1 VGLVPVQREIPSPL
15 GLRAQSPK
23 RPLNIRSA
31 ERRRYAAELLRDD
44 VKALV
49 LTGMSGIG
57 KTVLARQ
64 ISERI
69 RTIHPGTSLTILD
82 DFQPDPGDLEPAT
95 GKLLVTC
102 RAPLT
107 FSRPG
112 VISRHIGPLT
122 RSGAV
127 ELMLSLPRLRGLS
140 EADRD
145 IAWRLLAGHPGA
157 LIKLDLRM
165 QSQGFAAT
173 ETRLRA
179 AVPGGLPDR
188 IGPTELP
195 AAMAESIAAAALGA
209 LTQHTRDPVT
219 VRSRARWPLRV
230 TAAALVLAALATGAL
245 RSGSAPSPISQARD
259 WLATQVAP
267 GTVIGCE
274 PADCG
279 IPGSTGHL
287 DRASVLVIT
296 GDSGK
301 TAVTLA
307 SFGTGPS
314 RVRVLDAAS
323 VAAIRADQRLREI
336 AGSQLARNPRL
347 ILPAD
352 ARRQLVAGDVDARL
366 LVTLAAVLQT
376 GPASVV
382 TFADSGPGASPGVP
396 LREVTVRLNEP
407 KTVRIWLL
415 RQNAPFR
422 PATTAIAGSGLLI
435 VGFSAPSPLGLLN
448 G

>member
-1 VGLVPVQREIPSPL
+1 LRE
-15 GLRAQSPK
+15 
-23 RPLNIRSA
+23 
-31 ERRRYAAELLRDD
+31 D
-44 VKALV
+44 VNALV
-49 LTGMSGIG
+49 LTGMGGIG
-57 KTVLARQ
+57 KTILARQ
-64 ISERI
+64 IAERI

-102 RAPLT
+102 RAPLA

-122 RSGAV
+122 RSGAA

-140 EADRD
+140 ETDRD
-145 IAWRLLAGHPGA
+145 AVWRLLAGHPGA
-157 LIKLDLRM
+157 LMKLDLRM
-165 QSQGFAAT
+165 QAQGFAAI
-173 ETRLRA
+173 EARLRA

-209 LTQHTRDPVT
+209 LTQHSRDPVT
-219 VRSRARWPLRV
+219 VRAGSRWPLRV
-230 TAAALVLAALATGAL
+230 TATALVLAALATGAL

-259 WLATQVAP
+259 WLATQLAP

-279 IPGSTGHL
+279 IPDSTGHL
-287 DRASVLVIT
+287 DRASVLVVT
-296 GDSGK
+296 GDRGK
-301 TAVTLA
+301 TPVTLA
-307 SFGTGPS
+307 SFGEGPS
-314 RVRVLDAAS
+314 RIRVVDVAS
-323 VAAIRADQRLREI
+323 ITALRADQRLRKI
-336 AGSQLARNPRL
+336 GGSQLARNPRL
-347 ILPAD
+347 ILPAA

-366 LVTLAAVLQT
+366 LVTLAALLQT

-382 TFADSGPGASPGVP
+382 AFTDSGPGASPGVP
-396 LREVTVRLNEP
+396 LREVTFRFNEP
-407 KTVRIWLL
+407 KTVRTELL
-415 RQNAPFR
+415 RQNTPFR
-422 PATTAIAGSGLLI
+422 PATVTLGSGLLI
-435 VGFSAPSPLGLLN
+435 VGFSAPPPLGLLN